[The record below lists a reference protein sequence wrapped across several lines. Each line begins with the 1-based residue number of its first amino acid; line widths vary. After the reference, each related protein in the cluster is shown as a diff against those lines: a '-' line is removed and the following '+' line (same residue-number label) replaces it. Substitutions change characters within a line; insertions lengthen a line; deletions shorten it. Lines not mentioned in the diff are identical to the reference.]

1 MVLTVKNPVHYNP
14 PMDPATVARIFNVPV
29 ERVREQYRRNARQ
42 LSRMADKAKNG
53 KVNGYT
59 RADLLRL
66 AESALQKS
74 NQ

>member
-1 MVLTVKNPVHYNP
+1 
-14 PMDPATVARIFNVPV
+14 MDPATVARIFNVPV

-42 LSRMADKAKNG
+42 LSRMADKAAGG

-59 RADLLRL
+59 RAELVRL
-66 AESALQKS
+66 AESALQKA